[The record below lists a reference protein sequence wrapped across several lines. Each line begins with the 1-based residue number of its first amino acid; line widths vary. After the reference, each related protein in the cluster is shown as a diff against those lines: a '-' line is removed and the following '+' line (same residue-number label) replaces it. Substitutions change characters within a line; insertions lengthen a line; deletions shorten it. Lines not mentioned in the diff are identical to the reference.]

1 MSVLNSILNSV
12 RDRID
17 ALHRLPK
24 VIIRKRMM
32 MLDGDKLP
40 LLIVGLTEGET
51 ISTEAFGYIG
61 YEYTIGVALIQAG
74 NRNYTTGIP
83 EDLDVRELLRNT
95 LTGVRLIG
103 VSEVWDTNIIEGIP
117 LNIPTNG
124 SSANYQISGIHIK
137 YKTMEV
143 RPNY

>member
-61 YEYTIGVALIQAG
+61 
-74 NRNYTTGIP
+74 
-83 EDLDVRELLRNT
+83 
-95 LTGVRLIG
+95 
-103 VSEVWDTNIIEGIP
+103 
-117 LNIPTNG
+117 
-124 SSANYQISGIHIK
+124 
-137 YKTMEV
+137 
-143 RPNY
+143 